1 MGLDMYLYKKTY
13 VQNWKH
19 TPKEQKYS
27 ISIKRG
33 GKKVTTIQPNRISE
47 ITESVG
53 YWRKF
58 NALHNYF
65 VQNFADGVD
74 DCKEMYVPK
83 EDLEKLLDV
92 LRKVKKILDKSKK
105 KKSNIVVG
113 WANGE
118 EMRED
123 VEVYDSDKIEE
134 LLPTAPGFFFGGTEY
149 DDYYYDQVTHTIG
162 LFEALLEEDD
172 ISDFYYEASW

>member
-74 DCKEMYVPK
+74 DCKQMYVPK
-83 EDLEKLLDV
+83 EGLETLLGV

-123 VEVYDSDKIEE
+123 VEVYDSDKVEE

-149 DDYYYDQVTHTIG
+149 DGYYYHSVCNTITMIDELMAEG
-162 LFEALLEEDD
+162 DADY
-172 ISDFYYEASW
+172 YYEASW